1 MKYSSNSLGILSD
14 TLLNQSKSEVHVQT
28 VLSSRAQC
36 QKILSVLSADLRKTT
51 SLVTVLDLA
60 LMLEDRFQNVHC
72 E

>member
-14 TLLNQSKSEVHVQT
+14 TLLNQSKSEVQVQT

-36 QKILSVLSADLRKTT
+36 QKISSVLSADLRKTT
-51 SLVTVLDLA
+51 SLVTLLDLA